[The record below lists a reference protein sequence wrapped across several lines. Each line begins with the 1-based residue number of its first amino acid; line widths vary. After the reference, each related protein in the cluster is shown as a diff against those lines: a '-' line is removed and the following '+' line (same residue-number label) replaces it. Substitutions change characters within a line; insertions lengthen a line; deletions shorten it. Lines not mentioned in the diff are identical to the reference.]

1 MKFAFLTLDFR
12 RFPLSFAFECAKR
25 YGFDGI
31 EIWGGRPHAY
41 APDADA
47 DKIAEIKALQKKY
60 RLEIPMFCPDGL
72 NQNKRLTVKDPKE
85 RADAL
90 GFVKK
95 NIDVAAQIECPR
107 VLVVPDHP
115 GYGLDSEEVWRVFC
129 ENIAELA
136 DYAEGTG
143 VRITV
148 EPLTPMES
156 PVVTRAD
163 DCVRLARDVKRDNVH
178 FMMDIV
184 PPCIAY
190 EPFGDYFTKLGD
202 KMDYIHICN
211 NDGVTD
217 AHLRLENGVIPIE
230 DMFTVF
236 KNHGYD
242 DYVSAELYSE
252 VYHDPELMLANTARV
267 LSAVR
272 ENVGI

>member
-12 RFPLSFAFECAKR
+12 RFDLEFAFQCANR
-25 YGFDGI
+25 YGFEGL

-41 APDADA
+41 AYDMDAER
-47 DKIAEIKALQKKY
+47 IAQINKWKKQY
-60 RLEIPMFCPDGL
+60 NLEIPMFVPDAL
-72 NQNKRLTVKDPKE
+72 NQNKRLTVPDKNE

-90 GFVKK
+90 AFVKK
-95 NIDVAAQIECPR
+95 SIDVASAIESPR
-107 VLVVPDHP
+107 ILVVADHP
-115 GYGLDSEEVWRVFC
+115 GYSIDFATAWEVFC
-129 ENIAELA
+129 ENINELA
-136 DYAEGTG
+136 DYAKDKG

-148 EPLTPMES
+148 EPLTPMECAMIAR
-156 PVVTRAD
+156 VD
-163 DCVRLARDVKRDNVH
+163 DCVRLVDALKRDDVH

-184 PPCIAY
+184 PPVIAY
-190 EPFGDYFTKLGD
+190 EPFSNYFSKLGK

-217 AHLRLENGVIPIE
+217 AHVRLESGVIPIE

-236 KNHGYD
+236 KNWGYE

-267 LSAVR
+267 LAGIR
-272 ENVGI
+272 ERLSI